1 MRITAEPVQPAC
13 PAPGWRFWID
23 RGGTFTDVVGCSPAG
38 ELVVRKVLSVQ
49 PECPGDPAVRAI
61 LDVLGLAPGH
71 PLPLGLVREVRL
83 GTTVATNALLE
94 QRGAGVVLLINRGFA
109 DLLSIGDQHRPDLFA
124 LAIERPQP
132 LRVRVLEVEGRLAV
146 DGAELEPLQLTEQLG
161 QSLRRAQADGFSSCA
176 VALLHSTRNPCHEL
190 QL

>member
-1 MRITAEPVQPAC
+1 MQPVC
-13 PAPGWRFWID
+13 SAPGWRFWVD

-38 ELVVRKVLSVQ
+38 ELLVRKVLSVQ

-61 LDVLGLAPGH
+61 AALLSREPGVMAGS

-109 DLLSIGDQHRPDLFA
+109 DLLSIGDLHRPDLFA
-124 LAIERPQP
+124 LAIQRPNP
-132 LRVRVLEVEGRLAV
+132 LRVRVLEVEGRLDAQ
-146 DGAELEPLQLTEQLG
+146 GFELAPLQWGEDLQQLLL
-161 QSLRRAQADGFSSCA
+161 QAQADGYSS
-176 VALLHSTRNPCHEL
+176 
-190 QL
+190 